1 MEKIYCVFN
10 ATEIGHN
17 HVKTN
22 KICEDWSGAYQNELI
37 NLCIVADG
45 HGSDNYPRADR
56 GSKFAVKA
64 TMNCIVEFIKKVD
77 SSELS
82 GTKQNEILSQ
92 LAKSILE
99 TWHELVESDFEEN
112 PIFESELA
120 NVSEKYKKAYL
131 SRERIENA
139 YGTTLIAYAIT
150 KDFSFGIQIGD
161 GKCVVIDEKGDFSTP
176 IPDDPDCQLNVT
188 TSICDSDAIDEFRF
202 CFIEKPPVAVFCG
215 SDGIEDSYSSIE
227 QLYALYQSIAFIF
240 AEHGAETGVNEVR
253 EYLPVLTK
261 KGSGDDVSIAGIV
274 NVESIKQMKDI
285 FDLQI
290 DLFKV
295 SEELESKNHRIL
307 TLKERVN
314 TLEKKIIADTNENQR
329 MDITHSMEDESTSK
343 RKELDKLVKE
353 VDELAKRKEK
363 LNESLK
369 YCLKNKEKAIFAN
382 IKSTSEISEV
392 DVQNVDDSNN
402 QSNDYDQA
410 NMQEDEAGNIDNIIS
425 TVSEP
430 EIAMDDYE
438 TSEYKEEIVEENDSC
453 GIKENTTGSTGDPE

>member
-1 MEKIYCVFN
+1 MEKTYRVFN
-10 ATEIGHN
+10 ETEIGHN
-17 HVKTN
+17 HVKAG
-22 KICEDWSGAYQNELI
+22 KICEDWSGSYQNEII
-37 NLCIVADG
+37 NICIVADG
-45 HGSDNYPRADR
+45 HGSDNYPRTDR
-56 GSKFAVKA
+56 GSWFAVQA
-64 TMNCIVEFIKKVD
+64 TMNCIVEFIGEVD

-92 LAKSILE
+92 LAKSILR
-99 TWHELVESDFEEN
+99 TWHGLVELDFEEN
-112 PIFESELA
+112 PILESELA

-131 SRERIENA
+131 SRERIEKA

-161 GKCVVIDEKGDFSTP
+161 GKCVVIDERGDFSTP

-202 CFIEKPPVAVFCG
+202 CFTEKPPVAVFCG
-215 SDGIEDSYSSIE
+215 SDGIEDSYSSID
-227 QLYALYQSIAFIF
+227 QLYALYRSISSIF

-274 NVESIKQMKDI
+274 NVESIKQMKTI

-290 DLFKV
+290 SLFKV
-295 SEELESKNHRIL
+295 SEELESKKHRIL
-307 TLKERVN
+307 TLNERVN
-314 TLEKKIIADTNENQR
+314 SLKKKIIAGTNGNQR
-329 MDITHSMEDESTSK
+329 MDITHSMEVEFTSK

-363 LNESLK
+363 LAESLK
-369 YCLKNKEKAIFAN
+369 YCLENKKKENFDDTE
-382 IKSTSEISEV
+382 STSEISEV
-392 DVQNVDDSNN
+392 DAQNVGDSNN
-402 QSNDYDQA
+402 QSNDDEQA
-410 NMQEDEAGNIDNIIS
+410 NLQEDEAGNIDNIIS

-430 EIAMDDYE
+430 GIEMDDSE
-438 TSEYKEEIVEENDSC
+438 TTEYKEEIVEENDSC

>member
-1 MEKIYCVFN
+1 MEKTYYVFN
-10 ATEIGHN
+10 ETEIGHN
-17 HVKTN
+17 HVKAD
-22 KICEDWSGAYQNELI
+22 KICEDWSGSHQNELI

-45 HGSDNYPRADR
+45 HGSDNYPRTDR
-56 GSKFAVKA
+56 GSRFAVQA
-64 TMNCIVEFIKKVD
+64 TMNCVVEFIEEVD
-77 SSELS
+77 SSDLN

-92 LAKSILE
+92 LAKSILR
-99 TWHELVESDFEEN
+99 TWYGLVESDFEEN
-112 PIFESELA
+112 PILESELA

-131 SRERIENA
+131 SRERIEKA

-202 CFIEKPPVAVFCG
+202 CFTEKPLVAVFCG
-215 SDGIEDSYSSIE
+215 SDGIEDSYSSID
-227 QLYALYQSIAFIF
+227 QLYALYRSIASIF

-274 NVESIKQMKDI
+274 NVESIKQMKTI

-290 DLFKV
+290 NLFKV
-295 SEELESKNHRIL
+295 SEEMESIKHRIL
-307 TLKERVN
+307 TLNERVN
-314 TLEKKIIADTNENQR
+314 SLKEKIITDTNRNQR
-329 MDITHSMEDESTSK
+329 MGITHRLEDEVTSK

-363 LNESLK
+363 LDET
-369 YCLKNKEKAIFAN
+369 LKNFLENKGKAIFAN
-382 IKSTSEISEV
+382 RESTSEIKEV
-392 DVQNVDDSNN
+392 DEQNVDDSSN
-402 QSNDYDQA
+402 QRNDDEEA
-410 NMQEDEAGNIDNIIS
+410 KLQEDEADNIDNIIS
-425 TVSEP
+425 AVSEP
-430 EIAMDDYE
+430 EIAMNDSE
-438 TSEYKEEIVEENDSC
+438 TLEYKEEIVEENDSC
-453 GIKENTTGSTGDPE
+453 GIRENTTGSTGDPE

>member
-1 MEKIYCVFN
+1 MEKTYRVFN
-10 ATEIGHN
+10 ETEIGHN
-17 HVKTN
+17 HVKSG
-22 KICEDWSGAYQNELI
+22 KICEDWSESYQNEII
-37 NLCIVADG
+37 NICIVADG
-45 HGSDNYPRADR
+45 HGSDNYPRTDR
-56 GSKFAVKA
+56 GSRFAVQA
-64 TMNCIVEFIKKVD
+64 TMNCIVEFIGEVD

-92 LAKSILE
+92 LAKSILR

-112 PIFESELA
+112 PILESELA

-131 SRERIENA
+131 SRERIEKA

-150 KDFSFGIQIGD
+150 KNFSFGIQIGD

-215 SDGIEDSYSSIE
+215 SDGIEDSYSSID
-227 QLYALYQSIAFIF
+227 QLYALYRSIASIF

-274 NVESIKQMKDI
+274 NVESIKQMKTI

-290 DLFKV
+290 NLFKV
-295 SEELESKNHRIL
+295 SEELESKKHRIL
-307 TLKERVN
+307 TLNERVN
-314 TLEKKIIADTNENQR
+314 SLKEKIRADTNRNQR

-353 VDELAKRKEK
+353 VDELAKRKEE
-363 LNESLK
+363 LAESLK
-369 YCLKNKEKAIFAN
+369 YCLENKEKAIFAN
-382 IKSTSEISEV
+382 LESTSEISEM
-392 DVQNVDDSNN
+392 DVLNVDDSNN
-402 QSNDYDQA
+402 QSNDDDQA
-410 NMQEDEAGNIDNIIS
+410 NLQEDKAGNIDKIIS

-430 EIAMDDYE
+430 EIAMDDSE

-453 GIKENTTGSTGDPE
+453 GIKENTTGPTGDLE

>member
-1 MEKIYCVFN
+1 MEKTYCVFN

-17 HVKTN
+17 HVKAN
-22 KICEDWSGAYQNELI
+22 KICEDWSGSYQNEII

-45 HGSDNYPRADR
+45 HGSDNYPRTDR
-56 GSKFAVKA
+56 GSRFAVQA
-64 TMNCIVEFIKKVD
+64 TMSCIVEFIREVD
-77 SSELS
+77 SSDLN

-92 LAKSILE
+92 LAKSILR
-99 TWHELVESDFEEN
+99 TWHGLVESDFEKN
-112 PIFESELA
+112 PILELELA

-131 SRERIENA
+131 SRERIEKA

-161 GKCVVIDEKGDFSTP
+161 GKCVVIDEKGNFSTP

-215 SDGIEDSYSSIE
+215 SDGIEDSYTSID
-227 QLYALYQSIAFIF
+227 QLYALYRSIASIF

-274 NVESIKQMKDI
+274 NVESIKQMKTM

-290 DLFKV
+290 NLFKI
-295 SEELESKNHRIL
+295 SEELESKKHRIL
-307 TLKERVN
+307 TLNERVN
-314 TLEKKIIADTNENQR
+314 SLKEKIIAVINGNQR
-329 MDITHSMEDESTSK
+329 IGITYSMKDEFTSK
-343 RKELDKLVKE
+343 RKELDKVIKQ

-363 LNESLK
+363 LTEYLK
-369 YCLKNKEKAIFAN
+369 YCMENKEKAIFDN
-382 IKSTSEISEV
+382 IKSTSEISKV
-392 DVQNVDDSNN
+392 DVQNVGDSNN
-402 QSNDYDQA
+402 QSNDENQA
-410 NMQEDEAGNIDNIIS
+410 NLQEDKAGNIIS
-425 TVSEP
+425 AVSGP
-430 EIAMDDYE
+430 EIAIDDSE

-453 GIKENTTGSTGDPE
+453 GIKENTTGSTGDTE